1 MPKPAISLIITIRGR
16 EPLLGRTIELA
27 RQNAGAP
34 VEIVL
39 VFDGPPHSDFGARLA
54 ASGTDAAGDLVFSGL
69 DADAVHV
76 LRTPRGCMAARHA
89 GILRSTGRLI
99 VTLDAH
105 MGLPPDWARQ
115 VARFFQP
122 RERAKTIA
130 CACMVS
136 ADEVLAPLL
145 GDPAAGAGDP
155 AARCYRGARIA
166 WKTIEPVAGHATA
179 IEPAILGAKWCAAN
193 QPGQAIGCIM
203 GAFYCF
209 HRAWYNAL
217 GEPWQVGTGWGGD
230 EELLS
235 IASCIRGGE
244 VRLLPERL
252 LVTHRMG
259 HDMRGRW
266 SPTNADIHG
275 IWLNRF
281 RLPWIMPLED
291 AERAELLE
299 HIADNAHTCLNPHW
313 APALAADRARPE
325 VEALRKLYA
334 PHTAAWRVY
343 RNTYIDRPPVDQVA
357 PLRQRAAARAALL
370 ASPPP
375 LSPPLPTPNQEPRTP
390 NQEPRT
396 KNQEPLP
403 PNHEPRTTN
412 HEPRTTNPSPHPAPQ
427 ILRPLPVD
435 VCDLCDA
442 RQSFRVENSR
452 RSAAYLKC
460 QHCGRRAVRRRDGSL
475 RFGIEVNSNA

>member
-1 MPKPAISLIITIRGR
+1 
-16 EPLLGRTIELA
+16 
-27 RQNAGAP
+27 
-34 VEIVL
+34 
-39 VFDGPPHSDFGARLA
+39 
-54 ASGTDAAGDLVFSGL
+54 
-69 DADAVHV
+69 
-76 LRTPRGCMAARHA
+76 
-89 GILRSTGRLI
+89 
-99 VTLDAH
+99 
-105 MGLPPDWARQ
+105 
-115 VARFFQP
+115 
-122 RERAKTIA
+122 
-130 CACMVS
+130 
-136 ADEVLAPLL
+136 
-145 GDPAAGAGDP
+145 
-155 AARCYRGARIA
+155 
-166 WKTIEPVAGHATA
+166 
-179 IEPAILGAKWCAAN
+179 
-193 QPGQAIGCIM
+193 
-203 GAFYCF
+203 
-209 HRAWYNAL
+209 
-217 GEPWQVGTGWGGD
+217 VGTGWGGD

-370 ASPPP
+370 ASTPEHRTPLPHPPIPPLSSPISPP
-375 LSPPLPTPNQEPRTP
+375 LSPPLSP
-390 NQEPRT
+390 
-396 KNQEPLP
+396 
-403 PNHEPRTTN
+403 
-412 HEPRTTNPSPHPAPQ
+412 PHPAPQ

-475 RFGIEVNSNA
+475 GFGIEVNNNA